1 MKKTESHQKKR
12 KELKRVPEQFLKKAK
27 KRKRRGLNVIN
38 YFINIRLRKN
48 VIRGNTNGK
57 KYMVIGG

>member
-1 MKKTESHQKKR
+1 MKKTESHQKKW

-27 KRKRRGLNVIN
+27 KRKGRGLNVIN

-57 KYMVIGG
+57 KYMEAS

>member
-12 KELKRVPEQFLKKAK
+12 KEPKRVPEQFLKKAK

-57 KYMVIGG
+57 KYMEAS

>member
-57 KYMVIGG
+57 KYMEAS